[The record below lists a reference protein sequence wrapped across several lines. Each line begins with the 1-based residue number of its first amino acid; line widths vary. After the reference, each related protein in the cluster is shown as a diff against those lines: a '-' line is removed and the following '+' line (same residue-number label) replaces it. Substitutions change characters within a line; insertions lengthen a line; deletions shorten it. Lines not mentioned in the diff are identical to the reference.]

1 VFNDPA
7 NVRKHGKKN
16 LDTIK
21 GSLARWNQV
30 EPLVVNKNNN
40 IVIGGNGRLQV
51 MREMGFTEV
60 EVVELDLNNSE
71 HAALSLTLNRSS
83 ELSEW
88 DMEGLGKQLDA
99 LVGDGFDIADFGFD
113 NMSQFEP
120 DLPPDE
126 EDNEKEIKLSLTVN
140 CKNLDEQQDLFDELN
155 GRGFKVKI

>member
-16 LDTIK
+16 LDAIK

-30 EPLVVNKNNN
+30 EALVVNKTNNV
-40 IVIGGNGRLQV
+40 VIGGNGRLQA

-60 EVVELDLNNSE
+60 EVVELDLGNSD
-71 HAALSLTLNRSS
+71 HAALAIALNRTA
-83 ELSEW
+83 ELAEW

-113 NMSQFEP
+113 TGDLFESK
-120 DLPPDE
+120 
-126 EDNEKEIKLSLTVN
+126 EDKKDIQGSKE
-140 CKNLDEQQDLFDELN
+140 LDENDFSEFDN
-155 GRGFKVKI
+155 KCPKCGFEFDAKN